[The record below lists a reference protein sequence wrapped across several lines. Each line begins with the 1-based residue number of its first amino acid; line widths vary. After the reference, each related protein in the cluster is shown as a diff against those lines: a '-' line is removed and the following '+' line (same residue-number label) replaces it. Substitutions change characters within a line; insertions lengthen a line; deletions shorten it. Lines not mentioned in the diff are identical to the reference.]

1 MSAGR
6 GESAPLRVLL
16 AAARCVCVAN
26 RGIAAA
32 MGALALL
39 MVVVFLTVVVLRY
52 GFGIGLIWLQE
63 SAQYLHAAIFLLAA
77 AGAIVADA
85 HVRVDVLRVRLSPAA
100 QRRIEVAGHLLLLL
114 PFAAFLL
121 WATLPYV
128 AESWRIRETSV
139 ETSGLPFLYLLKMLM
154 PVAAAQ
160 LGLQALASA
169 ALLGLG
175 GQAVAA
181 AHHDEAL

>member
-1 MSAGR
+1 MNRGAGEALRR
-6 GESAPLRVLL
+6 GLL
-16 AAARCVCVAN
+16 ACARAVRAAN

-32 MGALALL
+32 MGGLAIA
-39 MVVVFLTVVVLRY
+39 MVAVFLAVVILRY
-52 GFGIGLIWLQE
+52 GFDVGLIWLQE
-63 SAQYLHAAIFLLAA
+63 SAQYLHAALFLLAA

-85 HVRVDVLRVRLSPAA
+85 HVRVDVFRVRMTPAV
-100 QRRIEVAGHLLLLL
+100 QRRIEIGGHLLLLL
-114 PFAAFLL
+114 PFAVFLL

-139 ETSGLPFLYLLKMLM
+139 ETSGLPYVYLLKTLM

-175 GQAVAA
+175 GESVVAP
-181 AHHDEAL
+181 HHNEAL